1 MNTYASQLLTN
12 SGVWY
17 ILIDVSYRISTQA
30 KALDLP
36 KTRFCKNIKIS
47 TQAFNAWLRGDLN
60 LAESTMNRIDEYVK
74 KFNF

>member
-1 MNTYASQLLTN
+1 MPDLETRCINLL
-12 SGVWY
+12 
-17 ILIDVSYRISTQA
+17 

-60 LAESTMNRIDEYVK
+60 LAESTTKRIDEYVK
-74 KFNF
+74 NFNF

>member
-1 MNTYASQLLTN
+1 MPDLKTRCINLL
-12 SGVWY
+12 
-17 ILIDVSYRISTQA
+17 

-60 LAESTMNRIDEYVK
+60 LAESTTKRIDEYVK

>member
-1 MNTYASQLLTN
+1 MPDLKTRCIN
-12 SGVWY
+12 
-17 ILIDVSYRISTQA
+17 LI

-60 LAESTMNRIDEYVK
+60 LAESTTKRIDEYVK

>member
-1 MNTYASQLLTN
+1 MPDLKNRCLNLL
-12 SGVWY
+12 
-17 ILIDVSYRISTQA
+17 

-47 TQAFNAWLRGDLN
+47 TQALNMWLRNDLN
-60 LAESTMNRIDEYVK
+60 LADETEKRIDEYLK

>member
-1 MNTYASQLLTN
+1 MPDLKTRCVNLL
-12 SGVWY
+12 
-17 ILIDVSYRISTQA
+17 

-60 LAESTMNRIDEYVK
+60 LAESTTKRIDDYLK